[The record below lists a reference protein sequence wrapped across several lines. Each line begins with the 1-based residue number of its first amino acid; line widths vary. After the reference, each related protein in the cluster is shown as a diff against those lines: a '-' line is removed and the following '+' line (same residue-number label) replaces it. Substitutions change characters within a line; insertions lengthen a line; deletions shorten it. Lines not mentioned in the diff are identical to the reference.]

1 MIQINKKHKKEI
13 AAFRK
18 DILAE
23 MAAQDK
29 VFYKLCKKLNI
40 DPDGED
46 GDALFDHIYNDSN
59 WTVKYTDENTN

>member
-1 MIQINKKHKKEI
+1 MTTINKKHKKEI
-13 AAFRK
+13 TAFRK

-29 VFYKLCKKLNI
+29 VFSKLCKKLNI

-46 GDALFDHIYNDSN
+46 GDALFDHIYNGTD
-59 WTVKYTDENTN
+59 WTIEYTDENGN

>member
-1 MIQINKKHKKEI
+1 MIKINKKHKKEI
-13 AAFRK
+13 DAFRK

-29 VFYKLCKKLNI
+29 VFSKLCKKLNI
-40 DPDGED
+40 NPDGEN

-59 WTVKYTDENTN
+59 WTVEYTDENTN